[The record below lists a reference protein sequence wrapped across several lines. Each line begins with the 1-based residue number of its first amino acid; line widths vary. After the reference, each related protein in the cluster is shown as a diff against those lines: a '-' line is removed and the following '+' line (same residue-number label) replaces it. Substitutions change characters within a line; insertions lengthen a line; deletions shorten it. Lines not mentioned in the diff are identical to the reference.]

1 MLDSSK
7 IKILVCCH
15 KPSPVPSQ
23 DWFLPIQVGAALSKQ
38 DLGFQKDNLANGDPC
53 ENISEKNPN
62 YCELTALYWA
72 WKNIRKIYPE
82 IEYIGLNHYRRYFA
96 FDEHRAT
103 GCGIVKDINELG
115 NYNLDKKKI
124 ERWLAQG
131 KIIIPPKASLK
142 TSLASAYEHAHV
154 SVDLR
159 HLHEVIKE
167 LSPEFLDD
175 FNNLFICTN
184 FFYDCNMFIMPIGEF
199 EKYCEW
205 LFKILFE
212 VEKKV
217 SIENYDS
224 YQKRIFGFMSERL
237 FTLWILHNRY
247 KTESL
252 NYFVYTENPAPQKKG
267 LVALLRYYRR
277 KFKHELG
284 FYISKPHNKRTLERY
299 WIVP

>member
-1 MLDSSK
+1 MLGSSQ

-15 KPSPVPSQ
+15 KPCPVPNQ

-38 DLGFQKDNLANGDPC
+38 DLGFQKDNLANGEPC

-72 WKNIRKIYPE
+72 WKNIRKVYPE
-82 IEYIGLNHYRRYFA
+82 IQYIGLNHYRRYFA
-96 FDEHRAT
+96 FDEHRAIGNDIT
-103 GCGIVKDINELG
+103 KDIGELD
-115 NYNLDKKKI
+115 NYSLDKEKI

-142 TSLASAYEHAHV
+142 TSVASAYEHAHI

-159 HLHEVIKE
+159 HLHDVIKE

-175 FNNLFICTN
+175 FNSFFICSN
-184 FFYDCNMFIMPIGEF
+184 FFYDCNMFIMPIDEF

-212 VEKKV
+212 VEKRTN
-217 SIENYDS
+217 IEKYDS
-224 YQKRIFGFMSERL
+224 YRKRVFGFMSERL
-237 FTLWILHNRY
+237 FTLWVLHNHY
-247 KTESL
+247 KTVSL

-267 LVALLRYYRR
+267 LAALLRYYRIKIKR
-277 KFKHELG
+277 ELG
-284 FYISKPHNKRTLERY
+284 FYISKPRSKQALEKY

>member
-1 MLDSSK
+1 M
-7 IKILVCCH
+7 
-15 KPSPVPSQ
+15 
-23 DWFLPIQVGAALSKQ
+23 PIQVGAALSKQ
-38 DLGFQKDNLANGDPC
+38 DLGFQKDNLANGEPC

-82 IEYIGLNHYRRYFA
+82 LEYIGLNHYRRYFA